1 MTGKSPVSDNIVVLM
16 STYNGSRYIKEQL
29 ASIYSQ
35 KGVSCSLLVRDD
47 GSSDDTCS
55 ILEKE
60 QCDGKLKWYSGT
72 NLGPAMSFLDLLK
85 HAPKADYYAFSDQDD
100 IWDNQKLKAAV
111 DMINKEKKDI
121 PVMYYSDLN
130 VVDKDGSFIRKA
142 NTWEGSIDKYKIS
155 VFIGI
160 RGCTMVYN
168 YHLQALLQKYSPR
181 KISGHDTYIALL
193 AFWAGHVV
201 YDSNAY
207 IDYRQTGENLS
218 ITGKSSFDRLKKNF
232 LYVKKRLTVR
242 ANIHENNAKEIIK
255 GYENIIDVENLKA
268 VAFYR
273 NSLSSKI
280 KLLKKKEYFHFSFLI
295 NLFNLLFIII
305 GKL

>member
-1 MTGKSPVSDNIVVLM
+1 MKKVVVMM
-16 STYNGSRYIKEQL
+16 STYNGEKYLKPQIE
-29 ASIYSQ
+29 SILTQ
-35 KGVSCSLLVRDD
+35 KGVKVHLVIRDD
-47 GSSDDTCS
+47 GSTDATRDILGEYCAKFQNITVYKGKNVGYIKSFMWLVKKVGAEKDT
-55 ILEKE
+55 
-60 QCDGKLKWYSGT
+60 
-72 NLGPAMSFLDLLK
+72 
-85 HAPKADYYAFSDQDD
+85 YYAFSDQDD

-193 AFWAGHVV
+193 AFWSGHVV

>member
-1 MTGKSPVSDNIVVLM
+1 MKKVVVMM
-16 STYNGSRYIKEQL
+16 STYNGEKYLKPQIE
-29 ASIYSQ
+29 SILTQ
-35 KGVSCSLLVRDD
+35 KGVKVHLVIRDD
-47 GSSDDTCS
+47 GSTDATRDILGEYCAKFQNITVYKGENVGYIKSFMWLVKKVGAEKDT
-55 ILEKE
+55 
-60 QCDGKLKWYSGT
+60 
-72 NLGPAMSFLDLLK
+72 
-85 HAPKADYYAFSDQDD
+85 YYAFSDQDD

-280 KLLKKKEYFHFSFLI
+280 KLLKKKEYFQFSFLI

>member
-1 MTGKSPVSDNIVVLM
+1 MKKVVVMM
-16 STYNGSRYIKEQL
+16 STYNGEKYLKPQIE
-29 ASIYSQ
+29 SILTQ
-35 KGVSCSLLVRDD
+35 KGVKVHLVIRDD
-47 GSSDDTCS
+47 GSTDATRDILGEYCAKFQNITVYKGKNVGYIKSFMWLVKKVGAEKDT
-55 ILEKE
+55 
-60 QCDGKLKWYSGT
+60 
-72 NLGPAMSFLDLLK
+72 
-85 HAPKADYYAFSDQDD
+85 YYAFSDQDD

>member
-1 MTGKSPVSDNIVVLM
+1 MKKVVVMM
-16 STYNGSRYIKEQL
+16 STYNGEKYLKPQIE
-29 ASIYSQ
+29 SILTQ
-35 KGVSCSLLVRDD
+35 KGVKVHLVIRDD
-47 GSSDDTCS
+47 GSTDATKDILGEYCAKFQNITVYKGKNVGYIKSFMWLVKKVGAEKDT
-55 ILEKE
+55 
-60 QCDGKLKWYSGT
+60 
-72 NLGPAMSFLDLLK
+72 
-85 HAPKADYYAFSDQDD
+85 YYAFSDQDD

-193 AFWAGHVV
+193 AFWSGHVV

-280 KLLKKKEYFHFSFLI
+280 KLLKKKEYFQFSFLI

>member
-1 MTGKSPVSDNIVVLM
+1 MKKVVVMM
-16 STYNGSRYIKEQL
+16 STYNGEKYLKPQIE
-29 ASIYSQ
+29 SILTQ
-35 KGVSCSLLVRDD
+35 KGVKVHLVIRDD
-47 GSSDDTCS
+47 GSTDATKDILGEYCAKFQNITVYKGENVGYIKSFMWLVKKVGVEKDT
-55 ILEKE
+55 
-60 QCDGKLKWYSGT
+60 
-72 NLGPAMSFLDLLK
+72 
-85 HAPKADYYAFSDQDD
+85 YYAFSDQDD

>member
-1 MTGKSPVSDNIVVLM
+1 MKKVVVMM
-16 STYNGSRYIKEQL
+16 STYNGEKYLKPQIE
-29 ASIYSQ
+29 SILTQ
-35 KGVSCSLLVRDD
+35 KGVKVHLVIRDD
-47 GSSDDTCS
+47 GSTDATKDILGEYCAKFQNITVYKGENVGYIKSFMWLVKKVGAEKDT
-55 ILEKE
+55 
-60 QCDGKLKWYSGT
+60 
-72 NLGPAMSFLDLLK
+72 
-85 HAPKADYYAFSDQDD
+85 YYAFSDQDD

-193 AFWAGHVV
+193 AFWSGHVV

>member
-1 MTGKSPVSDNIVVLM
+1 MKKVVVMM
-16 STYNGSRYIKEQL
+16 STYNGEKYLKPQIE
-29 ASIYSQ
+29 SILTQ
-35 KGVSCSLLVRDD
+35 KGVKVHLVIRDD
-47 GSSDDTCS
+47 GSTDATKDILGEYCAKFQNITVYKGENVGYIKSFMWLVKKVGAEKDT
-55 ILEKE
+55 
-60 QCDGKLKWYSGT
+60 
-72 NLGPAMSFLDLLK
+72 
-85 HAPKADYYAFSDQDD
+85 YYAFSDQDD

-273 NSLSSKI
+273 NSLYSKI
-280 KLLKKKEYFHFSFLI
+280 KLLKKKEYVHFSFLI

>member
-1 MTGKSPVSDNIVVLM
+1 MEKVVVMM
-16 STYNGSRYIKEQL
+16 STYNGEKYLKPQIE
-29 ASIYSQ
+29 SILTQ
-35 KGVSCSLLVRDD
+35 NGVKVHLVIRDD
-47 GSSDDTCS
+47 GSTDATRD
-55 ILEKE
+55 ILEEYCSKFRNITLYKGE
-60 QCDGKLKWYSGT
+60 NVGYIK
-72 NLGPAMSFLDLLK
+72 SFMWLVAK
-85 HAPKADYYAFSDQDD
+85 VGVEKNTYYAFSDQDD

-111 DMINKEKKDI
+111 DMINTEKREI

-130 VVDKDGSFIRKA
+130 VVDKDGAFIRKA
-142 NTWEGSIDKYKIS
+142 NTWEGNIDKYKIS

-168 YHLQALLQKYSPR
+168 YHLQSLLQQYSPE

-207 IDYRQTGENLS
+207 INYRQTGENLS

-242 ANIHENNAKEIIK
+242 AHIHENNAKEIIK
-255 GYENIIDVENLKA
+255 GYENIIDVENLKV
-268 VAFYR
+268 VAYYR
-273 NSLSSKI
+273 NSLASKI
-280 KLLKKKEYFHFSFLI
+280 KLLKKKEYFQFSLLI
-295 NLFNLLFIII
+295 RLFNLLFIII

>member
-1 MTGKSPVSDNIVVLM
+1 M
-16 STYNGSRYIKEQL
+16 STYNGEKYLKPQIE
-29 ASIYSQ
+29 SILTQ
-35 KGVSCSLLVRDD
+35 KGVKVHLVIRDD
-47 GSSDDTCS
+47 GSTDATRDILGEYCAKFQNITVYKGENVGYIKSFMWLVKKVGAEKDT
-55 ILEKE
+55 
-60 QCDGKLKWYSGT
+60 
-72 NLGPAMSFLDLLK
+72 
-85 HAPKADYYAFSDQDD
+85 YYAFSDQDD

-280 KLLKKKEYFHFSFLI
+280 KLLKKKEYFQFSFLI

>member
-1 MTGKSPVSDNIVVLM
+1 MEKVVVMM
-16 STYNGSRYIKEQL
+16 STYNGEKYLKPQIE
-29 ASIYSQ
+29 SILTQ
-35 KGVSCSLLVRDD
+35 KGVKVHLVIRDD
-47 GSSDDTCS
+47 GSTDATRD
-55 ILEKE
+55 ILEEYCSKFQNITLYKGE
-60 QCDGKLKWYSGT
+60 NVGYIK
-72 NLGPAMSFLDLLK
+72 SFMWLVAK
-85 HAPKADYYAFSDQDD
+85 VGVEKNTYYAFSDQDD

-168 YHLQALLQKYSPR
+168 YHLQTLLLQYSPE

-268 VAFYR
+268 VAYYR
-273 NSLSSKI
+273 NSLASKI
-280 KLLKKKEYFHFSFLI
+280 KLLKKKEYFQFSLLI
-295 NLFNLLFIII
+295 RLFNFLFIII

>member
-1 MTGKSPVSDNIVVLM
+1 MW
-16 STYNGSRYIKEQL
+16 
-29 ASIYSQ
+29 
-35 KGVSCSLLVRDD
+35 LVKKV
-47 GSSDDTCS
+47 GAEKDT
-55 ILEKE
+55 
-60 QCDGKLKWYSGT
+60 
-72 NLGPAMSFLDLLK
+72 
-85 HAPKADYYAFSDQDD
+85 YYAFSDQDD

>member
-1 MTGKSPVSDNIVVLM
+1 MKKVVVMM
-16 STYNGSRYIKEQL
+16 STYNGEKYLKPQIE
-29 ASIYSQ
+29 SILTQ
-35 KGVSCSLLVRDD
+35 KGVKVHLVIRDD
-47 GSSDDTCS
+47 GSTDATRD
-55 ILEKE
+55 ILEEYCAKF
-60 QCDGKLKWYSGT
+60 QNITVYKGKNVGYIK
-72 NLGPAMSFLDLLK
+72 SFMWLVKKVGAEKDT
-85 HAPKADYYAFSDQDD
+85 YYAFSDQDD

-280 KLLKKKEYFHFSFLI
+280 KLLEKKEYFHFSFLI

>member
-1 MTGKSPVSDNIVVLM
+1 MKKVVVMM
-16 STYNGSRYIKEQL
+16 STYNGEKYLKQQIE
-29 ASIYSQ
+29 SILHQ
-35 KGVSCSLLVRDD
+35 EGVEVDLVIRDD
-47 GSSDDTCS
+47 GSTDATTAIIEEYSTKFRNITLYKGQNIGYIKS
-55 ILEKE
+55 FMWLVKNVGAEK
-60 QCDGKLKWYSGT
+60 G
-72 NLGPAMSFLDLLK
+72 A
-85 HAPKADYYAFSDQDD
+85 YYAFSDQDD
-100 IWDNQKLKAAV
+100 IWNSQKLKAAV
-111 DMINKEKKDI
+111 DMIDQKKRDI

-130 VVDKDGSFIRKA
+130 VVDKDGKFIRKA

-168 YHLQALLQKYSPR
+168 YYLQSLLQQYTPV

-193 AFWAGHVV
+193 AFWAGQVV

-218 ITGKSSFDRLKKNF
+218 ITGKGSFDRLKKNF

-242 ANIHENNAKEIIK
+242 ANIHENNAKEILK
-255 GYENIIDVENLKA
+255 GYENIVDLEKLKV
-268 VAFYR
+268 VAYYR
-273 NSLSSKI
+273 ESLASKI
-280 KLLKKKEYFHFSFLI
+280 RLLRDKEFFQFSFLI
-295 NLFNLLFIII
+295 KLFNIFFILI